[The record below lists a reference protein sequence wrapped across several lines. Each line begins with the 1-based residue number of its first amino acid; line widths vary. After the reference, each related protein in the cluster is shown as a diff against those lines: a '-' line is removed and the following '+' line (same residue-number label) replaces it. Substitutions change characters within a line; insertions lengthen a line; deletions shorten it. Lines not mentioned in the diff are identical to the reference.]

1 MLVTN
6 IYKYICINYSRHVR
20 KWHLCFEG
28 IFEDIFGWRPDGLHI
43 LKWKAMNFYFFG
55 VYSDHLEFTW
65 ETLLSERPSIHPVS
79 FILRKLLGTSHAW
92 TTFNLPTRAQESVL
106 HCSSLCIESDESMLE
121 NVRIIH
127 RGSTLTANCTNCHQ
141 RRRKMRTAFK
151 SHNLW
156 DSQKVKDDM
165 HLTCYLWY
173 LKTVNKQWILY
184 TSVAESHVKGVSLSL
199 TIHPLE
205 LDRCN

>member
-1 MLVTN
+1 MTN

-43 LKWKAMNFYFFG
+43 LKWKAMNFYFYG

-79 FILRKLLGTSHAW
+79 FILRKLLGTIHAW

-121 NVRIIH
+121 RMSESFTEDQLWLPTVQTVTREEDKWELHSKAII
-127 RGSTLTANCTNCHQ
+127 
-141 RRRKMRTAFK
+141 F
-151 SHNLW
+151 
-156 DSQKVKDDM
+156 
-165 HLTCYLWY
+165 
-173 LKTVNKQWILY
+173 
-184 TSVAESHVKGVSLSL
+184 E
-199 TIHPLE
+199 IHK
-205 LDRCN
+205 R